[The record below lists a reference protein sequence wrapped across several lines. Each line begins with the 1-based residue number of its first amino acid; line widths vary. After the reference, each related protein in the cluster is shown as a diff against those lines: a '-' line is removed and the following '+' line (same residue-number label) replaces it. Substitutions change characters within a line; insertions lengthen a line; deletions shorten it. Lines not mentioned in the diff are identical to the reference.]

1 MISWRSSR
9 SSSMQNGELALG
21 AERDASRLHTG
32 APATAG
38 IPLPAISMPLPAT
51 GTPSIGIAMG
61 TAGAGDGVVVSAH
74 HGTDFRWPSPLARGG
89 GVGAIGPDA
98 DATGSWSGPPT
109 PRRSNAR
116 PRRTDPPA
124 GSFDPLVGSSLT
136 SAWFEIGAGTYEAAG
151 RTRYATGQELYV
163 WAINGAC
170 RTDGSMPLDA
180 CGTTAVVGSSI
191 LRSPL
196 RPGSGSS
203 VMVQALP
210 RLHTSQRLR
219 CAPCLQTAPPPHAK
233 QSVFRLP

>member
-151 RTRYATGQELYV
+151 RTRRRD
-163 WAINGAC
+163 WA
-170 RTDGSMPLDA
+170 
-180 CGTTAVVGSSI
+180 
-191 LRSPL
+191 RSN
-196 RPGSGSS
+196 RSRSR
-203 VMVQALP
+203 P
-210 RLHTSQRLR
+210 RLSYAALSGNQETPRP
-219 CAPCLQTAPPPHAK
+219 CASSGAGAVQEILN
-233 QSVFRLP
+233 R